1 MGIGLTEE
9 ATVIEYRPRIADGE
23 LAERMESA
31 GAVLIEGPKSCGK
44 TATAS
49 RRASTV
55 FRMDTDDSARDLVD
69 TAPELLLG
77 AAQPVL
83 FDEWQVAPKLWN
95 LVRRQVDD
103 LGGEPG
109 RFLLT
114 GSATPRDDATRHS
127 GAGRYSILRMRP
139 MSLFETGISTG
150 AVSLAGLFD
159 GDFTP
164 SMAPNVTVPNLVDC
178 IVTGGWPALLDVPV
192 RVAQRWVVDY
202 LSSLV
207 EVDLPQMGVR
217 RDPATLRR
225 FLASLARG
233 TGTELSTQAI
243 ATDVAGPD
251 RTLDRDTAAGY
262 LDILARLM
270 VTEDVP
276 AWAPHMRSATPLRK
290 SAARFMVD
298 PSLAVAALGVGAG
311 QLLRDLNATGF
322 LFESL
327 VLRDLRVYSQP
338 LRGRLARWRDNN
350 NHEVDIIITLDDGR
364 WGALEVKMN
373 PAAADGAA
381 ASLLR
386 FKDKVDLDKVGEPA
400 FLGVVTTRTAA
411 VRRQDGVHILPIAA
425 LGP

>member
-1 MGIGLTEE
+1 MV
-9 ATVIEYRPRIADGE
+9 AYRPRIADAE
-23 LAERMESA
+23 LADRMGSA
-31 GAVLIEGPKSCGK
+31 GAVLLEGPKSCGK
-44 TATAS
+44 TATAQ

-55 FRMDTDDSARDLVD
+55 FRMDTDDSARALVD
-69 TAPELLLG
+69 TAPELLLR
-77 AAQPVL
+77 ADPPVL

-103 LGGEPG
+103 FGGDPG

-114 GSATPRDDATRHS
+114 GSATPRDDVIRHS

-139 MSLFETGISTG
+139 MSLFETGVSTG
-150 AVSLAGLFD
+150 AASLAGLFN
-159 GDFTP
+159 GDFAP
-164 SMAPNVTVPNLVDC
+164 SRAPEVTVPQLVDC
-178 IVTGGWPALLDVPV
+178 IVTGGWPSLLGVPV
-192 RVAQRWVVDY
+192 RAAQRWVVDY
-202 LSSLV
+202 LNALV
-207 EVDLPQMGVR
+207 EVDMPQMGVR

-262 LDILARLM
+262 LDVLNRLM
-270 VTEDVP
+270 VTEDLP

-298 PSLAVAALGVGAG
+298 PSLAVAALGVGPE

-322 LFESL
+322 HFEAM
-327 VLRDLRVYSQP
+327 VLRDLRIYSQP

-364 WGALEVKMN
+364 WAALEVKMN
-373 PAAADGAA
+373 PEAADDAA

-386 FKDKVDLDKVGEPA
+386 FKDKVDLGKVGEPA

-411 VRRQDGVHILPIAA
+411 VRRRDGVHVLPIAT